1 MFEYLAGIVKAKNPT
16 GLVLDVHGIGYRIQ
30 IPLSTFEVLP
40 DVEKAFQVLIY
51 FHVREDTQSL
61 YGFAS
66 AEERD
71 LFLMLISISGI
82 GPKMAISIMSGAT
95 PQQFKKRII
104 AGDVRALT
112 QIPGIGLKT
121 AKRII
126 IELKEKFTDADEE
139 IPGESEAALPRLS
152 DEALQALLS
161 LGYRRGE
168 SLTALKKAAGELA
181 SDASIEDIIKVAL
194 HKM

>member
-1 MFEYLAGIVKAKNPT
+1 MFEYLSGIVKFKNPT
-16 GLVLDVHGIGYRIQ
+16 GLVLDVNGVGYRIQ

-40 DVEKAFQVLIY
+40 NVEKPFQALIY

-71 LFLMLISISGI
+71 LFLMLIGISGI
-82 GPKMAISIMSGAT
+82 GPKMALSIMSGAS
-95 PQQFKKRII
+95 PQQFRKRII

-139 IPGESEAALPRLS
+139 IPGESDIPLPSLS
-152 DEALQALLS
+152 EEALQALLS

-168 SLTALKKAAGELA
+168 SLTALKKAAKELA
-181 SDASIEDIIKVAL
+181 ADASIEDILKIAL
-194 HKM
+194 QKM